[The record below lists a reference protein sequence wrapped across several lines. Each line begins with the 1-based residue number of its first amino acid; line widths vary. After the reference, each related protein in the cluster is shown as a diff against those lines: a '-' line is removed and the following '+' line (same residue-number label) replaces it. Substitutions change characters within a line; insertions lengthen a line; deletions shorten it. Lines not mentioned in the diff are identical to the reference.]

1 MFYLS
6 QIVVESLK
14 GLCYANPGL
23 TLLENDKVVYQSNV
37 DEIARKQVT
46 LVAGGGAGHEPAH
59 AAFVGPSML
68 TAAVTGQ
75 VFASPSAGQIL
86 TALRAVRSPHGTLVI
101 IKNYTGDCLH
111 FGLATERAKAEGMKV
126 EIVIVGEDV
135 AVGREKGGL
144 VGRRGLAGTILV
156 HKVAGAL
163 AAKGATLEQVRHA
176 AQYVASNI
184 ATIGVGLD
192 HCHVPGS
199 SSFASLADGEIEL
212 GMGIHN
218 EPGYRKTSLP
228 PLRTLVGSMLDTMLD
243 TTDPDRFYLPLDFSK
258 DRVALLVN
266 NLGGTPALELGVVV
280 KEATEHLVSRRGIV
294 VERVISGFF
303 MTSLNMPGFSFT
315 LLRLPSE
322 GGLDFVPLLDEPV
335 GAPAWRNG
343 TTNRFTTDVVDA
355 RKGLDKATVEEDEVG
370 VGSLSNREA
379 VIKAIRTA
387 AEHVIAAEPDITSY
401 DTLVGDGDCG
411 HTLKQGAN
419 AVLAALPTL
428 PFHTASQ
435 LILSLSDILDAN
447 MGGTSSALY
456 CIFLNALAAGLKIST
471 AHDGVATA
479 SVWGG
484 GLEVALRALERY
496 TPARPGDRT
505 VIDALAPFVE
515 TFVAT
520 RSIAEAVHRAREGA
534 EATRKMK
541 ARLGRA
547 SYVSD
552 ESVIGA
558 AVPDAGAWGFVALV
572 SGLKAGLEARR
583 D

>member
-280 KEATEHLVSRRGIV
+280 KEATEHLVS
-294 VERVISGFF
+294 
-303 MTSLNMPGFSFT
+303 
-315 LLRLPSE
+315 
-322 GGLDFVPLLDEPV
+322 
-335 GAPAWRNG
+335 
-343 TTNRFTTDVVDA
+343 
-355 RKGLDKATVEEDEVG
+355 
-370 VGSLSNREA
+370 LSNREA